1 MSEVGWWQAEASEGD
16 LQMCP
21 ELLKGRSHWLPCKS
35 LTGFRE
41 ECPQQWSCRGGA

>member
-21 ELLKGRSHWLPCKS
+21 ELLKGAVS
-35 LTGFRE
+35 L
-41 ECPQQWSCRGGA
+41 AAL